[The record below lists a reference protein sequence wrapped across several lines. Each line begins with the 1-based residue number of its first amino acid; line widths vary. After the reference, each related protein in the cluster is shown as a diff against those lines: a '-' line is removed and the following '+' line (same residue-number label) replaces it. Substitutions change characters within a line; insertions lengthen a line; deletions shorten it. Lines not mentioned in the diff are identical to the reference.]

1 MPHSI
6 DLNSDLG
13 EAFGSW
19 KMGDD
24 LALLDVVTSAN
35 IACGF
40 HAGDASVML
49 DTCRAAAARGIR
61 IGAHVAYRDL
71 AGFGRRRMDYS
82 QSELRAETL
91 YQIGALS
98 SCARAAGTEVAY
110 VKPHGA
116 LYNRIA
122 VDEQQAEAIVDAMLL
137 ARATCGER
145 LAIMAQPGSVI
156 AHQAEAAG
164 LPIIREAFAD
174 RAYNSDGTLVSRSA
188 PGSVIT
194 NPDVVVSRVVAM
206 AKDEPIETITGEKL
220 IARADSICV
229 HGDTPGAVELSRR
242 IREALRS
249 ADVDVS
255 APEWAQAG
263 A

>member
-1 MPHSI
+1 MAHSI

-24 LALLDVVTSAN
+24 LALLDIVTSAN
-35 IACGF
+35 VACGF

-49 DTCRAAAARGIR
+49 DTCRAAAERGIR

-82 QSELRAETL
+82 QRELRAETL

-98 SCARAAGTEVAY
+98 AAARAAGTEVSY

-122 VDEQQAEAIVDAMLL
+122 VDEEQAAAVVEALTM
-137 ARATCGER
+137 ARTTCGEG

-156 AHQAEAAG
+156 AQLAAAAD
-164 LPIIREAFAD
+164 LPVIREAFAD
-174 RAYNSDGTLVSRSA
+174 RAYNPDGTLVSRSIA
-188 PGSVIT
+188 GSVI
-194 NPDVVVSRVVAM
+194 NDVDTVVARVIAM
-206 AKDEPIETITGEKL
+206 AKGEPIETIDGGEL
-220 IARADSICV
+220 TVGADSICV

-242 IREALRS
+242 IRRALLADDIAVSS
-249 ADVDVS
+249 AA
-255 APEWAQAG
+255 APKAG

>member
-1 MPHSI
+1 MAHTI

-19 KMGDD
+19 TMGDD

-35 IACGF
+35 VACGF

-49 DTCRAAAARGIR
+49 ATCQAAAQRGIR

-82 QSELRAETL
+82 LGELRAETL

-98 SCARAAGTEVAY
+98 ACARAAGTDVSY

-122 VDEQQAEAIVDAMLL
+122 VDEGQAAAVVEAMLM
-137 ARATCGER
+137 ARSTCGEG

-156 AHQAEAAG
+156 ERMAVDAG
-164 LPIIREAFAD
+164 LPVIREAFAD
-174 RAYNSDGTLVSRSA
+174 RAYNADGTLVSRSIE
-188 PGSVIT
+188 GSVIT
-194 NPDVVVSRVVAM
+194 DSDQVLARVIAM
-206 AKDEPIETITGEKL
+206 ARGEAIRTIDGDDIL
-220 IARADSICV
+220 VNADSVCV
-229 HGDTPGAVELSRR
+229 HGDTPGAVVLSER
-242 IREALRS
+242 IRAGLESAGIAVTSGLR
-249 ADVDVS
+249 
-255 APEWAQAG
+255 WGAG
-263 A
+263 E